1 MTVTSRRRWIVYAWL
16 IGRMI
21 RTGYAQA
28 VTGQLKMLMALAADD
43 VEFVFPGR
51 NSFAGKLRGKS
62 ELTTWMSRFASLRP
76 DFRIHDVVVSGPPWN
91 MRVAVRFSDAIDD
104 DYRNEGVEYLRLRR
118 GRLRSIEVF
127 ADTERISAWESRHPE
142 LVAS

>member
-1 MTVTSRRRWIVYAWL
+1 MYAWL

-28 VTGQLKMLMALAADD
+28 VAGEPKMLMSLAAED
-43 VEFVFPGR
+43 VEFVFPGH
-51 NSFAGKLRGKS
+51 NSFAGKRRGKTD
-62 ELTTWMSRFASLRP
+62 LAAWMVRFASLRP

-91 MRVAVRFSDAIDD
+91 MRLAVRFTDAIGD
-104 DYRNEGVEYLRLRR
+104 DYRNEGIEYLRLRW
-118 GRLRSIEVF
+118 GKLRLVEVF

-142 LVAS
+142 LVTS

>member
-1 MTVTSRRRWIVYAWL
+1 MYAWL
-16 IGRMI
+16 VGRML

-28 VTGQLKMLMALAADD
+28 VAGRPRMLMALAADD

-51 NSFAGKLRGKS
+51 NSFAGRLRGKA
-62 ELTTWMSRFASLRP
+62 ELVTWLARFASLRP
-76 DFRIHDVVVSGPPWN
+76 DFCVHDVIVSGAPWN
-91 MRVAVRFSDAIDD
+91 MRVAVRFSDAIGD

-118 GRLRSIEVF
+118 GKLRSIEVF

-142 LVAS
+142 LAAS